1 MTIQFS
7 YTAIEFYPSLIFIH
21 GLCMECS
28 LECRPCTQYWE
39 ERDEEDC
46 FQAAQNLLKEDVEVY
61 LK

>member
-1 MTIQFS
+1 
-7 YTAIEFYPSLIFIH
+7 
-21 GLCMECS
+21 MECF

-46 FQAAQNLLKEDVEVY
+46 FQASQNLLKEDVEVH